1 MSAFDEDIAADFILE
16 AQEILDRLGEQL
28 VALEQSPQDNEQLN
42 AVFRGFHTLKG
53 GAGFLGVHA
62 MVELCHAAE
71 ETLGM
76 ARSGKAVLQAN
87 HFDAAQQSLDWLQAM
102 LDAVS
107 GGTEPQH
114 APPELIAMFDVD
126 AAPAPAAVA
135 AAPVDAAAAIAAA
148 KSGSDMIDEDEF
160 EALLDQLHGGAAPGS
175 KPVGAAAAIAA
186 AKSGSDMIDED
197 EFEAL
202 LDQLHGSAA
211 PGAKPVGAAAA
222 IAAAKSGSDMIDE
235 DEFEALLDQLHGG
248 AAPGAKPVGA
258 AVAAAPK
265 PAIPKPAPVVPPRP
279 ASPPR
284 PAAAPA
290 AAAKPAAAEAEQT
303 VRVDTKRLDAIVNL
317 IGELVLSR
325 NRLKTLRTRLK
336 DEELDRAVSTLDI
349 ATARLQSAVM
359 RTRMQPVGKV
369 FSRFPKVARDVAR
382 NLKKEVELELV
393 GAETELDRNLV
404 EALADPLVHLVRN
417 AIDHGIEMP
426 DLREAQGK
434 QRSGHVRLS
443 AQQEGDYVSIEIQD
457 DGAGIDPEKL
467 RAKAREKGLIDP
479 EAAARLSSE
488 ECLHLVFLPG
498 FSTKQEVTD
507 ISGRGVGMDVVQS
520 RIRELSGQIQIQSE
534 LGRGSRFLIRVPLT
548 LAILPTLL
556 VQAGQDIY
564 ALPLARVMEV
574 LHAPRTS
581 LGWFD
586 GRAVLDRRSHTLPLL
601 DLRQWLDVEPAPS
614 TLMTI
619 VVLQVGEARFGLVV
633 DQVRGR
639 EEVVIKPLPKA
650 LRGLKGYAGATLI
663 GDGRMALIL
672 DVDGLRNSQG

>member
-1 MSAFDEDIAADFILE
+1 MIADDIAADFIIE

-28 VALEQSPQDNEQLN
+28 VTLEQAPEDSEQLN
-42 AVFRGFHTLKG
+42 AVFRGYHTLKG
-53 GAGFLGVHA
+53 GAGFLGITA

-71 ETLGM
+71 EALGL
-76 ARSGKAVLQAN
+76 ARSEQATLLSC
-87 HFDAAQQSLDWLQAM
+87 HFDAAQQSLDYLQAM

-107 GGTEPQH
+107 AGEEPLH
-114 APPELIAMFDVD
+114 APASLIARFDVGS
-126 AAPAPAAVA
+126 APAA
-135 AAPVDAAAAIAAA
+135 PVSTTAGDPDLI
-148 KSGSDMIDEDEF
+148 SDDEF
-160 EALLDQLHGGAAPGS
+160 EALLDQLHGGAAPTAVAT
-175 KPVGAAAAIAA
+175 P
-186 AKSGSDMIDED
+186 AKADDGLISD
-197 EFEAL
+197 
-202 LDQLHGSAA
+202 
-211 PGAKPVGAAAA
+211 
-222 IAAAKSGSDMIDE
+222 

-248 AAPGAKPVGA
+248 AVPGSQAATP
-258 AVAAAPK
+258 AVAL
-265 PAIPKPAPVVPPRP
+265 PP
-279 ASPPR
+279 PP

-290 AAAKPAAAEAEQT
+290 GAVPAAPPPRTAAPAAAKAPARASGEAEHT

-325 NRLKTLRTRLK
+325 NRLKTLRVRLR

-382 NLKKEVELELV
+382 SLNKEVDLELV

-417 AIDHGIEMP
+417 AIDHGIETP
-426 DLREAQGK
+426 ELREAQGK
-434 QRSGHVRLS
+434 ARSGHVRLS
-443 AQQEGDYVSIEIQD
+443 AQQEGDYVSIEVQD

-534 LGRGSRFLIRVPLT
+534 LGRGSRFMIRVPLT

-556 VQAGQDIY
+556 VQAGEDVY
-564 ALPLARVMEV
+564 ALPLARVLEV
-574 LHAPRTS
+574 LHAPATS

-586 GRAVLDRRSHTLPLL
+586 GRAVLDRRSHTLALV
-601 DLRQWLDVEPAPS
+601 DLRQWLDVEPMQS
-614 TLMTI
+614 SLLTI
-619 VVLQVGEARFGLVV
+619 VVLQAGETRFGLVV

-650 LRGLKGYAGATLI
+650 LRGLRGYAGATLI

-672 DVDGLRNSQG
+672 DVDGLRSPQD

>member
-1 MSAFDEDIAADFILE
+1 MLTTCFRIWGCNTMSAVPDDIAADFILE

-28 VALEQSPQDNEQLN
+28 VSLEQSPQDSDQLN

-53 GAGFLGVHA
+53 GAGFLGIQA

-76 ARSGKAVLQAN
+76 ARSGKATLQAH
-87 HFDAAQQSLDWLQAM
+87 HFDAAQQSLDYLQSM
-102 LDAVS
+102 LDSVS
-107 GGTEPQH
+107 AGTEPGY
-114 APPELIAMFDVD
+114 APPELIAQFDVNGPATPAAA
-126 AAPAPAAVA
+126 AAPTTGELISEDEFEALLDTLHGGAAPAAVA
-135 AAPVDAAAAIAAA
+135 RKADDGLI
-148 KSGSDMIDEDEF
+148 GEDEF
-160 EALLDQLHGGAAPGS
+160 EALLDQLHGGA
-175 KPVGAAAAIAA
+175 V
-186 AKSGSDMIDED
+186 
-197 EFEAL
+197 
-202 LDQLHGSAA
+202 
-211 PGAKPVGAAAA
+211 PGAKP
-222 IAAAKSGSDMIDE
+222 
-235 DEFEALLDQLHGG
+235 
-248 AAPGAKPVGA
+248 
-258 AVAAAPK
+258 AVAAAP
-265 PAIPKPAPVVPPRP
+265 PPR
-279 ASPPR
+279 
-284 PAAAPA
+284 APA
-290 AAAKPAAAEAEQT
+290 APPAKPAANKPVAEAEHT

-325 NRLKTLRTRLK
+325 NRLKTLRARLH

-417 AIDHGIEMP
+417 AIDHGVETP

-434 QRSGHVRLS
+434 PRSGHVRLS
-443 AQQEGDYVSIEIQD
+443 AQQEGDYVSIEVQD
-457 DGAGIDPEKL
+457 DGAGIDPERL
-467 RAKAREKGLIDP
+467 RQKAREKGLIDP
-479 EAAARLSSE
+479 EAAARLTSE

-534 LGRGSRFLIRVPLT
+534 LGRGSRFMIRVPLT

-556 VQAGQDIY
+556 VQAGEDIY

-574 LHAPRTS
+574 LHAPNTS

-586 GRAVLDRRSHTLPLL
+586 GRAVLDRKSHTLPLV
-601 DLRQWLDVEPAPS
+601 DLRHWLAVAPAAS
-614 TLMTI
+614 SLLTI
-619 VVLQVGEARFGLVV
+619 VVLQAGEARFGLVV

-650 LRGLKGYAGATLI
+650 LRGLRGYAGATLI
-663 GDGRMALIL
+663 GDGRMSLIL
-672 DVDGLRNSQG
+672 DVDGLR

>member
-1 MSAFDEDIAADFILE
+1 MSAVADDITADFIIE

-28 VALEQSPQDNEQLN
+28 VSLEQAPQDNDQLN
-42 AVFRGFHTLKG
+42 AVFRGYHTLKG
-53 GAGFLGVHA
+53 GAGFLGITA

-71 ETLGM
+71 EALGA
-76 ARSGKAVLQAN
+76 ARAGQAVLQAH
-87 HFDAAQQSLDWLQAM
+87 HFDAAQQSLDYLQSM

-107 GGTEPQH
+107 AGSEPGY
-114 APPELIAMFDVD
+114 APPELIAQFDVHGS
-126 AAPAPAAVA
+126 AAPAAGT
-135 AAPVDAAAAIAAA
+135 AAAAHPAAA
-148 KSGSDMIDEDEF
+148 GSDLITDDEFEALLDQLHGGNAPTAVAPVKKADDGLISEDEF
-160 EALLDQLHGGAAPGS
+160 EALLDQLHGGA
-175 KPVGAAAAIAA
+175 V
-186 AKSGSDMIDED
+186 
-197 EFEAL
+197 
-202 LDQLHGSAA
+202 
-211 PGAKPVGAAAA
+211 PGAKPV
-222 IAAAKSGSDMIDE
+222 
-235 DEFEALLDQLHGG
+235 
-248 AAPGAKPVGA
+248 A
-258 AVAAAPK
+258 AV
-265 PAIPKPAPVVPPRP
+265 PVVAP
-279 ASPPR
+279 

-290 AAAKPAAAEAEQT
+290 PRAAAKPAANKPVAEAEHT

-325 NRLKTLRTRLK
+325 NRLKTLRTRLR

-382 NLKKEVELELV
+382 SLQKEVDLELI

-417 AIDHGIEMP
+417 AIDHGVEMP

-434 QRSGHVRLS
+434 PRMGHVRLS
-443 AQQEGDYVSIEIQD
+443 AQQEGDYVSIEVQD

-498 FSTKQEVTD
+498 FSTKQQVTD
-507 ISGRGVGMDVVQS
+507 ISGRGVGLDVVQS

-556 VQAGQDIY
+556 VQAGEDVY

-586 GRAVLDRRSHTLPLL
+586 GRAVLDRRSHTLPLV
-601 DLRQWLDVEPAPS
+601 DLRQWLDVTPAAS
-614 TLMTI
+614 TLLTI
-619 VVLQVGEARFGLVV
+619 VVLQAGEARFGLVV

-650 LRGLKGYAGATLI
+650 LRGLRGYAGATLI

-672 DVDGLRNSQG
+672 DVDGLR

>member
-1 MSAFDEDIAADFILE
+1 MSAVSDDITADFIIE

-28 VALEQSPQDNEQLN
+28 VSLEQAPQDGEQLN
-42 AVFRGFHTLKG
+42 AVFRGYHTLKG
-53 GAGFLGVHA
+53 GAGFLGVTA

-71 ETLGM
+71 EALGA
-76 ARSGKAVLQAN
+76 ARAGQAVLQAH
-87 HFDAAQQSLDWLQAM
+87 HFDAAQQSLDYLQSM

-107 GGTEPQH
+107 SGTEPGY
-114 APPELIAMFDVD
+114 APPELIAQFDVHGGATATPAAA
-126 AAPAPAAVA
+126 AAPTTGGSDLITDDEFEALLDQLHGGNAPTAVA
-135 AAPVDAAAAIAAA
+135 AAKKADDGLI
-148 KSGSDMIDEDEF
+148 SEDEF
-160 EALLDQLHGGAAPGS
+160 EALLDQLHGGAAPGT
-175 KPVGAAAAIAA
+175 KPVAAVPAAAAT
-186 AKSGSDMIDED
+186 
-197 EFEAL
+197 
-202 LDQLHGSAA
+202 
-211 PGAKPVGAAAA
+211 
-222 IAAAKSGSDMIDE
+222 
-235 DEFEALLDQLHGG
+235 
-248 AAPGAKPVGA
+248 
-258 AVAAAPK
+258 
-265 PAIPKPAPVVPPRP
+265 PA
-279 ASPPR
+279 PR
-284 PAAAPA
+284 PAAPAPA
-290 AAAKPAAAEAEQT
+290 AKPPAKPLAEAEHT

-325 NRLKTLRTRLK
+325 NRLKTLRARLR

-382 NLKKEVELELV
+382 SLKKEVDLELI

-417 AIDHGIEMP
+417 AIDHGVETP
-426 DLREAQGK
+426 ELREAQGK
-434 QRSGHVRLS
+434 PRMGHVRLS
-443 AQQEGDYVSIEIQD
+443 AQQEGDYVSIEVQD

-498 FSTKQEVTD
+498 FSTKQQVTD

-556 VQAGQDIY
+556 VQAGEDVY

-586 GRAVLDRRSHTLPLL
+586 GRAVLDRRSHTLALV
-601 DLRQWLDVEPAPS
+601 DLRQWLDVTPAASP
-614 TLMTI
+614 LLTI
-619 VVLQVGEARFGLVV
+619 VVLQAGEARFGLVV

-650 LRGLKGYAGATLI
+650 LRGLAGYAGATLI

-672 DVDGLRNSQG
+672 DVDGLR

>member
-1 MSAFDEDIAADFILE
+1 MSAVSDDITADFIIE

-28 VALEQSPQDNEQLN
+28 VSLEQTPQDTEQLN
-42 AVFRGFHTLKG
+42 AVFRGYHTLKG
-53 GAGFLGVHA
+53 GAGFLGVTA

-71 ETLGM
+71 EALGI
-76 ARSGKAVLQAN
+76 ARAGQAVLQAH
-87 HFDAAQQSLDWLQAM
+87 HFDAAQQSLDYLQAM

-107 GGTEPQH
+107 SGTEPGY
-114 APPELIAMFDVD
+114 APPELIAQFDMHGGAV
-126 AAPAPAAVA
+126 AAPAAA
-135 AAPVDAAAAIAAA
+135 AAPAAG
-148 KSGSDMIDEDEF
+148 GSDLITDDEF
-160 EALLDQLHGGAAPGS
+160 EALLDQLHGGNAPTA
-175 KPVGAAAAIAA
+175 V
-186 AKSGSDMIDED
+186 
-197 EFEAL
+197 
-202 LDQLHGSAA
+202 A
-211 PGAKPVGAAAA
+211 PARKADDGL
-222 IAAAKSGSDMIDE
+222 ISE

-248 AAPGAKPVGA
+248 AAPGAKPIA
-258 AVAAAPK
+258 
-265 PAIPKPAPVVPPRP
+265 
-279 ASPPR
+279 
-284 PAAAPA
+284 AAAPA
-290 AAAKPAAAEAEQT
+290 PIAAPRPLAAPAAPAPAAATKPAAKPLAEAEHT

-325 NRLKTLRTRLK
+325 NRLKTLRARLR

-382 NLKKEVELELV
+382 SLKKEVDLELI

-417 AIDHGIEMP
+417 AIDHGVEMP

-434 QRSGHVRLS
+434 PRMGHVRLS
-443 AQQEGDYVSIEIQD
+443 AQQEGDYVSIEVQD

-498 FSTKQEVTD
+498 FSTKQQVTD

-556 VQAGQDIY
+556 VQAGEDVY

-586 GRAVLDRRSHTLPLL
+586 GRAVLDRRSHTLPLV
-601 DLRQWLDVEPAPS
+601 DLRQWLDVTPAAS
-614 TLMTI
+614 TLLTI
-619 VVLQVGEARFGLVV
+619 VVLQAGEARFGLVV

-650 LRGLKGYAGATLI
+650 LRGLRGYAGATLI

-672 DVDGLRNSQG
+672 DVDGLRSPHD

>member
-1 MSAFDEDIAADFILE
+1 MTGLADDIAADFILE

-28 VALEQSPQDNEQLN
+28 VTLEQDPADSAQLN
-42 AVFRGFHTLKG
+42 AVFRGYHTLKG
-53 GAGFLGVHA
+53 GAGFLGITA

-71 ETLGM
+71 ETLGLVR
-76 ARSGKAVLQAN
+76 AGQATLQPH
-87 HFDAAQQSLDWLQAM
+87 HFDAGQQSLDYLQAM
-102 LDAVS
+102 LDSVS
-107 GGTEPQH
+107 AGEEPGH
-114 APPELIAMFDVD
+114 APPALIAQFDVGGG
-126 AAPAPAAVA
+126 AAPAAAAAATGGDPSLISDDEFEALLDQLHGGGAPAAVA
-135 AAPVDAAAAIAAA
+135 PKGADA
-148 KSGSDMIDEDEF
+148 MISEDEF
-160 EALLDQLHGGAAPGS
+160 EALLDQLHGGA
-175 KPVGAAAAIAA
+175 V
-186 AKSGSDMIDED
+186 
-197 EFEAL
+197 
-202 LDQLHGSAA
+202 
-211 PGAKPVGAAAA
+211 PGAV
-222 IAAAKSGSDMIDE
+222 
-235 DEFEALLDQLHGG
+235 
-248 AAPGAKPVGA
+248 
-258 AVAAAPK
+258 AVAAAPVA
-265 PAIPKPAPVVPPRP
+265 PSIAPPKRRAPV
-279 ASPPR
+279 ASAPS
-284 PAAAPA
+284 AAPA
-290 AAAKPAAAEAEQT
+290 KPARPMAEAETT

-325 NRLKTLRTRLK
+325 NRLKTLRTRLR

-382 NLKKEVELELV
+382 SLNKEVELELV
-393 GAETELDRNLV
+393 GADTELDRNLV

-417 AIDHGIEMP
+417 AIDHGVEMP

-434 QRSGHVRLS
+434 PRSGHVRLS
-443 AQQEGDYVSIEIQD
+443 AQQEGDYVSIEVQD

-498 FSTKQEVTD
+498 FSTKAQVTD

-534 LGRGSRFLIRVPLT
+534 LGRGSRFMIRVPLT

-556 VQAGQDIY
+556 VQAGEDVY

-574 LHAPRTS
+574 LHAPATS

-586 GRAVLDRRSHTLPLL
+586 GRAVLDRRSHTLALV
-601 DLRQWLDVEPAPS
+601 DLRQWLDVEPMQS
-614 TLMTI
+614 SLLTI
-619 VVLQVGEARFGLVV
+619 VVLQAGEARFGLVV

-650 LRGLKGYAGATLI
+650 LRGLRGYAGATLI

-672 DVDGLRNSQG
+672 DVDGLRSPHD

>member
-1 MSAFDEDIAADFILE
+1 MSAVADDITADFIIE

-28 VALEQSPQDNEQLN
+28 VSLEQAPQDNDQLN
-42 AVFRGFHTLKG
+42 AVFRGYHTLKG
-53 GAGFLGVHA
+53 GAGFLGITA

-71 ETLGM
+71 EALGA
-76 ARSGKAVLQAN
+76 ARAGQAVLQAH
-87 HFDAAQQSLDWLQAM
+87 HFDAAQQSLDYLQSM

-107 GGTEPQH
+107 SGTEPGY
-114 APPELIAMFDVD
+114 APPELIAQFDVHGGGT
-126 AAPAPAAVA
+126 AAPS
-135 AAPVDAAAAIAAA
+135 AAAATPAAA
-148 KSGSDMIDEDEF
+148 GSDLITDDEFEALLDQLHGGSAPTAVAPPKKADDGLISEDEF
-160 EALLDQLHGGAAPGS
+160 EALLDQLHGGA
-175 KPVGAAAAIAA
+175 V
-186 AKSGSDMIDED
+186 
-197 EFEAL
+197 
-202 LDQLHGSAA
+202 
-211 PGAKPVGAAAA
+211 PGAKPV
-222 IAAAKSGSDMIDE
+222 
-235 DEFEALLDQLHGG
+235 
-248 AAPGAKPVGA
+248 
-258 AVAAAPK
+258 AAAPVAA
-265 PAIPKPAPVVPPRP
+265 PPAPALAPR
-279 ASPPR
+279 
-284 PAAAPA
+284 
-290 AAAKPAAAEAEQT
+290 AAAKPAANKPVAEAEHT

-325 NRLKTLRTRLK
+325 NRLKTLRTRLR

-382 NLKKEVELELV
+382 SLQKEVDLELI

-417 AIDHGIEMP
+417 AIDHGVEMP

-434 QRSGHVRLS
+434 PRMGHVRLS
-443 AQQEGDYVSIEIQD
+443 AQQEGDYVSIEVQD

-498 FSTKQEVTD
+498 FSTKQQVTD

-556 VQAGQDIY
+556 VQAGEDVY

-586 GRAVLDRRSHTLPLL
+586 GRAVLDRRSHTLPLV
-601 DLRQWLDVEPAPS
+601 DLRQWLDVTPAASP
-614 TLMTI
+614 LLTI
-619 VVLQVGEARFGLVV
+619 VVLQAGEARFGLVV

-650 LRGLKGYAGATLI
+650 LRGLRGYAGATLI

-672 DVDGLRNSQG
+672 DVDGLR

>member
-1 MSAFDEDIAADFILE
+1 MSAVSDDITADFIIE

-28 VALEQSPQDNEQLN
+28 VSLEQAPQDSDQLN
-42 AVFRGFHTLKG
+42 AVFRGYHTLKG
-53 GAGFLGVHA
+53 GAGFLGVTA

-71 ETLGM
+71 EALGA
-76 ARSGKAVLQAN
+76 ARAGQAVLQAH
-87 HFDAAQQSLDWLQAM
+87 HFDAAQQSLDYLQSM

-107 GGTEPQH
+107 SGTEPGY
-114 APPELIAMFDVD
+114 APPDLIAQFDVHGGAV
-126 AAPAPAAVA
+126 AAPAAA
-135 AAPVDAAAAIAAA
+135 AAPAAG
-148 KSGSDMIDEDEF
+148 GSDLISDDEF
-160 EALLDQLHGGAAPGS
+160 EALLDQLHGGAAPTAVAP
-175 KPVGAAAAIAA
+175 PVKADDGLI
-186 AKSGSDMIDED
+186 SD
-197 EFEAL
+197 
-202 LDQLHGSAA
+202 
-211 PGAKPVGAAAA
+211 
-222 IAAAKSGSDMIDE
+222 

-248 AAPGAKPVGA
+248 AAPGAKPA
-258 AVAAAPK
+258 AVLAP
-265 PAIPKPAPVVPPRP
+265 APAPVPRP
-279 ASPPR
+279 V
-284 PAAAPA
+284 AAPA
-290 AAAKPAAAEAEQT
+290 PVAKPAAKPLAEAEHT

-325 NRLKTLRTRLK
+325 NRLKTLRARLR

-382 NLKKEVELELV
+382 SLKKEVDLELI

-417 AIDHGIEMP
+417 AIDHGVEMP

-434 QRSGHVRLS
+434 PRMGHVRLS
-443 AQQEGDYVSIEIQD
+443 AQQEGDYVSIEVQD

-498 FSTKQEVTD
+498 FSTKQQVTD

-556 VQAGQDIY
+556 VQAGEDVY

-586 GRAVLDRRSHTLPLL
+586 GRAVLDRRSHTLPLV
-601 DLRQWLDVEPAPS
+601 DLRQWLDVTPAAS
-614 TLMTI
+614 TLLTI
-619 VVLQVGEARFGLVV
+619 VVLQAGEARFGLVV

-650 LRGLKGYAGATLI
+650 LRGLRGYAGATLI

-672 DVDGLRNSQG
+672 DVDGLR

>member
-1 MSAFDEDIAADFILE
+1 MSAVPDDIAADFIVE

-28 VALEQSPQDNEQLN
+28 VSLEQAPQDSDQLN

-53 GAGFLGVHA
+53 GAGFLAIHA
-62 MVELCHAAE
+62 MVGLCHAAE

-76 ARSGKAVLQAN
+76 ARSGKAVLQPH

-107 GGTEPQH
+107 AGTEPEH
-114 APPELIAMFDVD
+114 APPQLIAQFDVNAAPATAAPVA
-126 AAPAPAAVA
+126 AAPAPAAGDSDLISDDEFEALLDQLHGSAAPSAKPAPTPTPA
-135 AAPVDAAAAIAAA
+135 AAGDDLI
-148 KSGSDMIDEDEF
+148 SDDEF

-175 KPVGAAAAIAA
+175 QP
-186 AKSGSDMIDED
+186 
-197 EFEAL
+197 L
-202 LDQLHGSAA
+202 
-211 PGAKPVGAAAA
+211 
-222 IAAAKSGSDMIDE
+222 
-235 DEFEALLDQLHGG
+235 
-248 AAPGAKPVGA
+248 
-258 AVAAAPK
+258 
-265 PAIPKPAPVVPPRP
+265 
-279 ASPPR
+279 
-284 PAAAPA
+284 AAAPA
-290 AAAKPAAAEAEQT
+290 APAAAPPAPAPAPRPAPTAVPRPVAKPAAEAEHT

-325 NRLKTLRTRLK
+325 NRLKTLRARLK

-382 NLKKEVELELV
+382 NLKKEVELELI
-393 GAETELDRNLV
+393 GADTELDRNLV

-434 QRSGHVRLS
+434 SRNGHVRLS
-443 AQQEGDYVSIEIQD
+443 AQQEGDYVSIEVQD
-457 DGAGIDPEKL
+457 DGAGIDPERL

-556 VQAGQDIY
+556 VQAGEDVY

-574 LHAPRTS
+574 LHAPHTS

-586 GRAVLDRRSHTLPLL
+586 GRAVLDRKSHTLPLV
-601 DLRQWLDVEPAPS
+601 DLRRWLDVEPAAS
-614 TLMTI
+614 SLLTI
-619 VVLQVGEARFGLVV
+619 VVLQAGEARFGLVV

-650 LRGLKGYAGATLI
+650 LRGLRGYAGATLI

-672 DVDGLRNSQG
+672 DVDGLRAGHD

>member
-1 MSAFDEDIAADFILE
+1 MSAVSDDITADFIIE

-28 VALEQSPQDNEQLN
+28 VSLEQAPQDSDQLN
-42 AVFRGFHTLKG
+42 AVFRGYHTLKG
-53 GAGFLGVHA
+53 GAGFLGVTA

-71 ETLGM
+71 EALGA
-76 ARSGKAVLQAN
+76 ARAGQAVLQAH
-87 HFDAAQQSLDWLQAM
+87 HFDAAQQSLDYLQSM

-107 GGTEPQH
+107 SGTEPGY
-114 APPELIAMFDVD
+114 APPDLIAQFDVHSGAV
-126 AAPAPAAVA
+126 AAPAAA
-135 AAPVDAAAAIAAA
+135 AAPTAG
-148 KSGSDMIDEDEF
+148 GSDLITDDEFEALLDQLHGGNAPTAVAPAKKADDGLISEDEF
-160 EALLDQLHGGAAPGS
+160 EALLDQLHGGAAPGT
-175 KPVGAAAAIAA
+175 KPAAVVAPAPIAA
-186 AKSGSDMIDED
+186 
-197 EFEAL
+197 
-202 LDQLHGSAA
+202 
-211 PGAKPVGAAAA
+211 
-222 IAAAKSGSDMIDE
+222 
-235 DEFEALLDQLHGG
+235 
-248 AAPGAKPVGA
+248 
-258 AVAAAPK
+258 
-265 PAIPKPAPVVPPRP
+265 PRP
-279 ASPPR
+279 V
-284 PAAAPA
+284 AAPA
-290 AAAKPAAAEAEQT
+290 PAAKPAAKPLAEAEHT

-325 NRLKTLRTRLK
+325 NRLKTLRARLR

-382 NLKKEVELELV
+382 SLKKEVDLELI

-417 AIDHGIEMP
+417 AIDHGVEMP

-434 QRSGHVRLS
+434 PRMGHVRLS
-443 AQQEGDYVSIEIQD
+443 AQQEGDYVSIEVQD

-498 FSTKQEVTD
+498 FSTKQQVTD

-556 VQAGQDIY
+556 VQAGEDVY

-586 GRAVLDRRSHTLPLL
+586 GRAVLDRRSHTLPLV
-601 DLRQWLDVEPAPS
+601 DLRQWLDVTPAASP
-614 TLMTI
+614 LLTI
-619 VVLQVGEARFGLVV
+619 VVLQAGEARFGLVV

-650 LRGLKGYAGATLI
+650 LRGLRGYAGATLI

-672 DVDGLRNSQG
+672 DVDGLR

>member
-1 MSAFDEDIAADFILE
+1 MSAFADDIAADFILE

-28 VALEQSPQDNEQLN
+28 VTLEQSPQDNDQLN

-53 GAGFLGVHA
+53 GAGFLGINA

-76 ARSGKAVLQAN
+76 ARSGKAVLQAH

-107 GGTEPQH
+107 AGTDPEH
-114 APPELIAMFDVD
+114 APPALIALFDVD
-126 AAPAPAAVA
+126 AAPAAPVA
-135 AAPVDAAAAIAAA
+135 AAVPAAASGDDLISEDEFEDLLDQLHGGSAPGAKPVATAAA
-148 KSGSDMIDEDEF
+148 KGGDDLISEDEF
-160 EALLDQLHGGAAPGS
+160 EALLDQLHGGSAPGA
-175 KPVGAAAAIAA
+175 KPAAAVPAPAA
-186 AKSGSDMIDED
+186 AKGGDDLISED

-202 LDQLHGSAA
+202 LDT
-211 PGAKPVGAAAA
+211 
-222 IAAAKSGSDMIDE
+222 
-235 DEFEALLDQLHGG
+235 LHGG
-248 AAPGAKPVGA
+248 AAPGARA
-258 AVAAAPK
+258 L
-265 PAIPKPAPVVPPRP
+265 
-279 ASPPR
+279 

-290 AAAKPAAAEAEQT
+290 AAPRPAPAPRAATPAPAAAAPKAAEPEHT

-382 NLKKEVELELV
+382 NLKKEVELELI
-393 GAETELDRNLV
+393 GADTELDRNLV

-434 QRSGHVRLS
+434 PRIGRVRLS
-443 AQQEGDYVSIEIQD
+443 AQQEGDYVSIEVQD
-457 DGAGIDPEKL
+457 DGAGIDPERL
-467 RAKAREKGLIDP
+467 RAKAREKGLLDP

-556 VQAGQDIY
+556 VQAGEDIY

-586 GRAVLDRRSHTLPLL
+586 GRAVLDRKSHTLALL
-601 DLRQWLDVEPAPS
+601 DLRQWLDVEPAHS
-614 TLMTI
+614 TLLTI

-672 DVDGLRNSQG
+672 DVDGLRGQE

>member
-1 MSAFDEDIAADFILE
+1 MSAVPDDIAADFILE

-28 VALEQSPQDNEQLN
+28 VTLEQAPQDADQLN

-53 GAGFLGVHA
+53 GAGFLGIQA

-76 ARSGKAVLQAN
+76 ARSGKATLQAH
-87 HFDAAQQSLDWLQAM
+87 HFDAAQQSLDYLQSM
-102 LDAVS
+102 LDSVS
-107 GGTEPQH
+107 AGEEPGY
-114 APPELIAMFDVD
+114 APPALIAQFDVNGS
-126 AAPAPAAVA
+126 APAPLAPTPSAPAPAG
-135 AAPVDAAAAIAAA
+135 DLIT
-148 KSGSDMIDEDEF
+148 DDEF
-160 EALLDQLHGGAAPGS
+160 EALLDELHGGAAPTAVAV
-175 KPVGAAAAIAA
+175 PV
-186 AKSGSDMIDED
+186 
-197 EFEAL
+197 
-202 LDQLHGSAA
+202 
-211 PGAKPVGAAAA
+211 
-222 IAAAKSGSDMIDE
+222 
-235 DEFEALLDQLHGG
+235 
-248 AAPGAKPVGA
+248 A
-258 AVAAAPK
+258 AVP
-265 PAIPKPAPVVPPRP
+265 
-279 ASPPR
+279 
-284 PAAAPA
+284 AAPA
-290 AAAKPAAAEAEQT
+290 APKAPAQKPVAEAEHT

-325 NRLKTLRTRLK
+325 NRLKTLRARLH

-382 NLKKEVELELV
+382 NLKKEVELELI

-417 AIDHGIEMP
+417 AIDHGVEMP

-434 QRSGHVRLS
+434 PRSGHVRLS
-443 AQQEGDYVSIEIQD
+443 AQQEGDYVSIEVQD
-457 DGAGIDPEKL
+457 DGAGIDPERL

-534 LGRGSRFLIRVPLT
+534 LGRGSRFMIRVPLT

-556 VQAGQDIY
+556 VQAGEDVY

-574 LHAPRTS
+574 LHAPNS
-581 LGWFD
+581 QLGWFD
-586 GRAVLDRRSHTLPLL
+586 GRAVLDRRSHTLPLV
-601 DLRQWLDVEPAPS
+601 DLRHWLAVEPVASP
-614 TLMTI
+614 LLTI
-619 VVLQVGEARFGLVV
+619 VVLQAGEARFGLVV

-639 EEVVIKPLPKA
+639 EEVVIKPLPKT
-650 LRGLKGYAGATLI
+650 LRGLRGYAGATLI

-672 DVDGLRNSQG
+672 DGDGLRSSD

>member
-1 MSAFDEDIAADFILE
+1 MSAVSDDITADFIIE

-28 VALEQSPQDNEQLN
+28 VSLEQAPQDSDQLN
-42 AVFRGFHTLKG
+42 AVFRGYHTLKG
-53 GAGFLGVHA
+53 GAGFLGVTA

-71 ETLGM
+71 EALGA
-76 ARSGKAVLQAN
+76 ARAGQAVLQAH
-87 HFDAAQQSLDWLQAM
+87 HFDAAQQSLDYLQSM

-107 GGTEPQH
+107 SGTEPGY
-114 APPELIAMFDVD
+114 APPDLIAQFDVHGGAV
-126 AAPAPAAVA
+126 AAPAAA
-135 AAPVDAAAAIAAA
+135 AAPAAG
-148 KSGSDMIDEDEF
+148 GSDLITDDEFEALLDQLHGGNAPTAVAPAKKADDGLISEDEF
-160 EALLDQLHGGAAPGS
+160 EALLDQLHGGAAPGT
-175 KPVGAAAAIAA
+175 KPA
-186 AKSGSDMIDED
+186 
-197 EFEAL
+197 
-202 LDQLHGSAA
+202 
-211 PGAKPVGAAAA
+211 
-222 IAAAKSGSDMIDE
+222 
-235 DEFEALLDQLHGG
+235 
-248 AAPGAKPVGA
+248 A
-258 AVAAAPK
+258 AVA
-265 PAIPKPAPVVPPRP
+265 PAPVAAPRP
-279 ASPPR
+279 V
-284 PAAAPA
+284 AAPA
-290 AAAKPAAAEAEQT
+290 PVAKPAAKPLAEAEHT

-325 NRLKTLRTRLK
+325 NRLKTLRARLR

-382 NLKKEVELELV
+382 SLKKEVDLELI

-417 AIDHGIEMP
+417 AIDHGVEMP

-434 QRSGHVRLS
+434 PRMGHVRLS
-443 AQQEGDYVSIEIQD
+443 AQQEGDYVSIEVQD

-498 FSTKQEVTD
+498 FSTKQQVTD

-556 VQAGQDIY
+556 VQAGEDVY

-586 GRAVLDRRSHTLPLL
+586 GRAVLDRRSHTLPLV
-601 DLRQWLDVEPAPS
+601 DLRQWLDVTPAASP
-614 TLMTI
+614 LLTI
-619 VVLQVGEARFGLVV
+619 VVLQAGEARFGLVV

-650 LRGLKGYAGATLI
+650 LRGLRGYAGATLI

-672 DVDGLRNSQG
+672 DVDGLR

>member
-1 MSAFDEDIAADFILE
+1 MSAVPDDIAADFILE

-28 VALEQSPQDNEQLN
+28 VSLEQSPQDTDQLN

-53 GAGFLGVHA
+53 GAGFLGIQA

-76 ARSGKAVLQAN
+76 ARSGQATLQAH
-87 HFDAAQQSLDWLQAM
+87 HFDAGQQSLDYLQSM
-102 LDAVS
+102 LDSVS
-107 GGTEPQH
+107 AGTEPGY
-114 APPELIAMFDVD
+114 APPELIAQFDVNGPATPAPV
-126 AAPAPAAVA
+126 AAPAANGEL
-135 AAPVDAAAAIAAA
+135 IT
-148 KSGSDMIDEDEF
+148 EDEF
-160 EALLDQLHGGAAPGS
+160 EALLDQLHGGAAPTAVA
-175 KPVGAAAAIAA
+175 KAADGLI
-186 AKSGSDMIDED
+186 G
-197 EFEAL
+197 
-202 LDQLHGSAA
+202 
-211 PGAKPVGAAAA
+211 
-222 IAAAKSGSDMIDE
+222 E

-248 AAPGAKPVGA
+248 AAPGAQPVA
-258 AVAAAPK
+258 AVAA
-265 PAIPKPAPVVPPRP
+265 PAPRAP
-279 ASPPR
+279 
-284 PAAAPA
+284 AAPA
-290 AAAKPAAAEAEQT
+290 PAAAKPAANKPVAEAEHT

-325 NRLKTLRTRLK
+325 NRLKTLRARLH

-382 NLKKEVELELV
+382 SLKKEVDLELI

-417 AIDHGIEMP
+417 AIDHGVEMP

-434 QRSGHVRLS
+434 PRGGHVRLS
-443 AQQEGDYVSIEIQD
+443 AQQEGDYVSIEVQD
-457 DGAGIDPEKL
+457 DGAGIDPERL

-479 EAAARLSSE
+479 EAAARLTSE

-498 FSTKQEVTD
+498 FSTKQQVTD

-534 LGRGSRFLIRVPLT
+534 LGRGSRFMIRVPLT

-556 VQAGQDIY
+556 VQAGEDVY

-574 LHAPRTS
+574 LHAPNTS

-586 GRAVLDRRSHTLPLL
+586 GRAVLDRKSHTLPLV
-601 DLRQWLDVEPAPS
+601 DLRHWLEVDPVPS
-614 TLMTI
+614 PLLTI
-619 VVLQVGEARFGLVV
+619 VVLQAGEARFGLVV

-650 LRGLKGYAGATLI
+650 LRGLRGYAGATLI
-663 GDGRMALIL
+663 GDGRMSLIL
-672 DVDGLRNSQG
+672 DVDGLR

>member
-1 MSAFDEDIAADFILE
+1 MSAFADDIAADFILE

-28 VALEQSPQDNEQLN
+28 VTLEQAPQDAEQLN
-42 AVFRGFHTLKG
+42 LVFRGFHTLKG
-53 GAGFLGVHA
+53 GAGFLSITP
-62 MVELCHAAE
+62 MVELCHVAE
-71 ETLGM
+71 ETLGL
-76 ARSGKAVLQAN
+76 ARSGKAELLAH

-102 LDAVS
+102 LDAVAA
-107 GGTEPQH
+107 GTEP
-114 APPELIAMFDVD
+114 
-126 AAPAPAAVA
+126 APAPANLIAQFDIGTAPAPTPVKAVA
-135 AAPVDAAAAIAAA
+135 TVAAGND
-148 KSGSDMIDEDEF
+148 SDLISEDEF
-160 EALLDQLHGGAAPGS
+160 EALLDA
-175 KPVGAAAAIAA
+175 
-186 AKSGSDMIDED
+186 
-197 EFEAL
+197 
-202 LDQLHGSAA
+202 LHGSTA
-211 PGAKPVGAAAA
+211 PGVTP
-222 IAAAKSGSDMIDE
+222 AAKADDDLISE

-248 AAPGAKPVGA
+248 AAPGAQPLA
-258 AVAAAPK
+258 AVIA
-265 PAIPKPAPVVPPRP
+265 PAPPPRP
-279 ASPPR
+279 AP
-284 PAAAPA
+284 APA
-290 AAAKPAAAEAEQT
+290 PNPTAPPKPAAKAVEPEQT

-382 NLKKEVELELV
+382 AMDKEVDLELV
-393 GAETELDRNLV
+393 GADTELDRNLV

-417 AIDHGIEMP
+417 AIDHGVEAP

-434 QRSGHVRLS
+434 PRMGHVRLS

-457 DGAGIDPEKL
+457 DGAGIDPERL

-498 FSTKQEVTD
+498 FSTKQQVTD

-556 VQAGQDIY
+556 VQAGEDVY

-586 GRAVLDRRSHTLPLL
+586 GRAVLDRRSHTLPLV
-601 DLRQWLDVEPAPS
+601 DLRQWLDVTPAASP
-614 TLMTI
+614 LLTI
-619 VVLQVGEARFGLVV
+619 VVLQAGEARFGLVV

-650 LRGLKGYAGATLI
+650 LRGLRGYAGATLI

-672 DVDGLRNSQG
+672 DVDGLR

>member
-1 MSAFDEDIAADFILE
+1 MSAVSDDITADFIIE

-28 VALEQSPQDNEQLN
+28 VSLEQAPQDGDQLN
-42 AVFRGFHTLKG
+42 AVFRGYHTLKG
-53 GAGFLGVHA
+53 GAGFLGVTA

-71 ETLGM
+71 EALGA
-76 ARSGKAVLQAN
+76 ARAGQAVLQAH
-87 HFDAAQQSLDWLQAM
+87 HFDAAQQSLDYLQSM

-107 GGTEPQH
+107 SGTEPGY
-114 APPELIAMFDVD
+114 APPELIAQFDVHGGATAPAAA
-126 AAPAPAAVA
+126 AAPAAGGSDLITDDEFEALLDQLHGGKAPTAVA
-135 AAPVDAAAAIAAA
+135 PA
-148 KSGSDMIDEDEF
+148 KKADDGLISEDEF
-160 EALLDQLHGGAAPGS
+160 EALLDQLHGGAAPGT
-175 KPVGAAAAIAA
+175 KPVAAVP
-186 AKSGSDMIDED
+186 
-197 EFEAL
+197 
-202 LDQLHGSAA
+202 AA
-211 PGAKPVGAAAA
+211 P
-222 IAAAKSGSDMIDE
+222 
-235 DEFEALLDQLHGG
+235 
-248 AAPGAKPVGA
+248 
-258 AVAAAPK
+258 
-265 PAIPKPAPVVPPRP
+265 PA
-279 ASPPR
+279 PR
-284 PAAAPA
+284 PAAPAPA
-290 AAAKPAAAEAEQT
+290 AKPPAKPLAEAEHT

-325 NRLKTLRTRLK
+325 NRLKTLRARLR

-382 NLKKEVELELV
+382 SLKKEVDLELI

-417 AIDHGIEMP
+417 AIDHGVETP
-426 DLREAQGK
+426 ELREAQGK
-434 QRSGHVRLS
+434 PRMGHVRLS
-443 AQQEGDYVSIEIQD
+443 AQQEGDYVSIEVQD

-498 FSTKQEVTD
+498 FSTKQQVTD

-556 VQAGQDIY
+556 VQAGEDVY

-586 GRAVLDRRSHTLPLL
+586 GRAVLDRRSHTLALV
-601 DLRQWLDVEPAPS
+601 DLRQWLDVTPAASP
-614 TLMTI
+614 LLTI
-619 VVLQVGEARFGLVV
+619 VVLQAGEARFGLVV

-650 LRGLKGYAGATLI
+650 LRGLAGYAGATLI

-672 DVDGLRNSQG
+672 DVDGLR

>member
-1 MSAFDEDIAADFILE
+1 MSAVADDITADFIIE

-28 VALEQSPQDNEQLN
+28 VSLEQAPQDNDQLN
-42 AVFRGFHTLKG
+42 AVFRGYHTLKG
-53 GAGFLGVHA
+53 GAGFLGITA

-71 ETLGM
+71 EALGA
-76 ARSGKAVLQAN
+76 ARAGQAVLQAH
-87 HFDAAQQSLDWLQAM
+87 HFDAAQQSLDYLQSM

-107 GGTEPQH
+107 SGTEPGY
-114 APPELIAMFDVD
+114 APPELIAQFDVHGG
-126 AAPAPAAVA
+126 ASPASS
-135 AAPVDAAAAIAAA
+135 AAAAATPAAA
-148 KSGSDMIDEDEF
+148 GSDLITDDEFEALLDQLHGGSAPTAVAPPKKADDGLISEDEF
-160 EALLDQLHGGAAPGS
+160 EALLDQLHGGA
-175 KPVGAAAAIAA
+175 V
-186 AKSGSDMIDED
+186 
-197 EFEAL
+197 
-202 LDQLHGSAA
+202 
-211 PGAKPVGAAAA
+211 PGAKPV
-222 IAAAKSGSDMIDE
+222 
-235 DEFEALLDQLHGG
+235 
-248 AAPGAKPVGA
+248 
-258 AVAAAPK
+258 AAAPV
-265 PAIPKPAPVVPPRP
+265 AATPAP
-279 ASPPR
+279 
-284 PAAAPA
+284 APA
-290 AAAKPAAAEAEQT
+290 PRAAAKPAANKPVAEAEHT

-325 NRLKTLRTRLK
+325 NRLKTLRTRLR

-382 NLKKEVELELV
+382 SLQKEVDLELI

-417 AIDHGIEMP
+417 AIDHGVEMP

-434 QRSGHVRLS
+434 PRMGHVRLS
-443 AQQEGDYVSIEIQD
+443 AQQEGDYVSIEVQD

-498 FSTKQEVTD
+498 FSTKQQVTD

-556 VQAGQDIY
+556 VQAGEDVY

-586 GRAVLDRRSHTLPLL
+586 GRAVLDRRSHTLPLV
-601 DLRQWLDVEPAPS
+601 DLRQWLDVTPAASP
-614 TLMTI
+614 LLTI
-619 VVLQVGEARFGLVV
+619 VVLQAGEARFGLVV

-650 LRGLKGYAGATLI
+650 LRGLRGYAGATLI

-672 DVDGLRNSQG
+672 DVDGLR

>member
-1 MSAFDEDIAADFILE
+1 MSAVSDDITADFIIE

-28 VALEQSPQDNEQLN
+28 VSLEQAPQDSDQLN
-42 AVFRGFHTLKG
+42 AVFRGYHTLKG
-53 GAGFLGVHA
+53 GAGFLGVTA

-71 ETLGM
+71 EALGA
-76 ARSGKAVLQAN
+76 ARAGQAVLQAH
-87 HFDAAQQSLDWLQAM
+87 HFDAAQQSLDYLQSM

-107 GGTEPQH
+107 SGTEPGY
-114 APPELIAMFDVD
+114 APPDLIAQFDVHGGG
-126 AAPAPAAVA
+126 A
-135 AAPVDAAAAIAAA
+135 AAPVAATAPAAG
-148 KSGSDMIDEDEF
+148 GSDLITDDEF
-160 EALLDQLHGGAAPGS
+160 EALLDQLHGGNAPTAVT
-175 KPVGAAAAIAA
+175 P
-186 AKSGSDMIDED
+186 AKKADDGLIS
-197 EFEAL
+197 
-202 LDQLHGSAA
+202 
-211 PGAKPVGAAAA
+211 
-222 IAAAKSGSDMIDE
+222 E

-248 AAPGAKPVGA
+248 AAPGAKPA
-258 AVAAAPK
+258 AVVA
-265 PAIPKPAPVVPPRP
+265 PAPTAV
-279 ASPPR
+279 PR
-284 PAAAPA
+284 PAAATAP
-290 AAAKPAAAEAEQT
+290 AAKPAAKPLAEAEHT

-325 NRLKTLRTRLK
+325 NRLKTLRARLR

-382 NLKKEVELELV
+382 SLKKEVDLELI

-417 AIDHGIEMP
+417 AIDHGVEMP

-434 QRSGHVRLS
+434 PRMGHVRLS
-443 AQQEGDYVSIEIQD
+443 AQQEGDYVSIEVQD

-498 FSTKQEVTD
+498 FSTKQQVTD

-534 LGRGSRFLIRVPLT
+534 LGRGSRFMIRVPLT

-556 VQAGQDIY
+556 VQAGEDVY

-586 GRAVLDRRSHTLPLL
+586 GRAVLDRRSHTLPLV
-601 DLRQWLDVEPAPS
+601 DLRQWLDVTPAAS
-614 TLMTI
+614 TLLTI
-619 VVLQVGEARFGLVV
+619 VVLQAGEARFGLVV

-650 LRGLKGYAGATLI
+650 LRGLRGYAGATLI

-672 DVDGLRNSQG
+672 DVDGLRSPHD

>member
-1 MSAFDEDIAADFILE
+1 MSAVSDDITADFIIE

-28 VALEQSPQDNEQLN
+28 VSLEQAPQDTEQLN
-42 AVFRGFHTLKG
+42 AVFRGYHTLKG
-53 GAGFLGVHA
+53 GAGFLGVTA

-71 ETLGM
+71 EALGI
-76 ARSGKAVLQAN
+76 ARAGQAVLQAH
-87 HFDAAQQSLDWLQAM
+87 HFDAAQQSLDYLQSM

-107 GGTEPQH
+107 SGTEPGY
-114 APPELIAMFDVD
+114 APPDLIAQFDMHGGA
-126 AAPAPAAVA
+126 AAPAAPATVA
-135 AAPVDAAAAIAAA
+135 AAG
-148 KSGSDMIDEDEF
+148 SGDLITDDEF
-160 EALLDQLHGGAAPGS
+160 EALLDQLHGGNAPTAVA
-175 KPVGAAAAIAA
+175 P
-186 AKSGSDMIDED
+186 AKKADDGLIS
-197 EFEAL
+197 
-202 LDQLHGSAA
+202 
-211 PGAKPVGAAAA
+211 
-222 IAAAKSGSDMIDE
+222 E

-248 AAPGAKPVGA
+248 AAPGARPIA
-258 AVAAAPK
+258 AVAPAPITAPRLPAAPT
-265 PAIPKPAPVVPPRP
+265 APAP
-279 ASPPR
+279 
-284 PAAAPA
+284 
-290 AAAKPAAAEAEQT
+290 AAKPAAKPLAEAEHT

-325 NRLKTLRTRLK
+325 NRLKTLRARLR

-382 NLKKEVELELV
+382 SLKKEVDLELI

-417 AIDHGIEMP
+417 AIDHGVEMP

-434 QRSGHVRLS
+434 PRMGHVRLS
-443 AQQEGDYVSIEIQD
+443 AQQEGDYVSIEVQD

-498 FSTKQEVTD
+498 FSTKQQVTD

-556 VQAGQDIY
+556 VQAGEDVY

-586 GRAVLDRRSHTLPLL
+586 GRAVLDRRSHTLPLV
-601 DLRQWLDVEPAPS
+601 DLRQWLDVTPAAS
-614 TLMTI
+614 TLLTI
-619 VVLQVGEARFGLVV
+619 VVLQAGEARFGLVV

-650 LRGLKGYAGATLI
+650 LRGLRGYAGATLI

-672 DVDGLRNSQG
+672 DVDGLRSPHD

>member
-1 MSAFDEDIAADFILE
+1 MSAVPDDIAADFILE

-28 VALEQSPQDNEQLN
+28 VSLEQAPQDTDQLN

-53 GAGFLGVHA
+53 GAGFLGIQA

-76 ARSGKAVLQAN
+76 ARSGQATLQAH
-87 HFDAAQQSLDWLQAM
+87 HFDAAQQSLDYLQSM
-102 LDAVS
+102 LDSVS
-107 GGTEPQH
+107 AGTEPGY
-114 APPELIAMFDVD
+114 APPELIAQFDVNGP
-126 AAPAPAAVA
+126 ATPAPAAA
-135 AAPVDAAAAIAAA
+135 ATAN
-148 KSGSDMIDEDEF
+148 SGGEMITDDEF
-160 EALLDQLHGGAAPGS
+160 EALLDQLHGGAAPTA
-175 KPVGAAAAIAA
+175 V
-186 AKSGSDMIDED
+186 
-197 EFEAL
+197 
-202 LDQLHGSAA
+202 AA
-211 PGAKPVGAAAA
+211 PKKDDGLIG
-222 IAAAKSGSDMIDE
+222 E

-248 AAPGAKPVGA
+248 AVPGAK
-258 AVAAAPK
+258 AVAAAP
-265 PAIPKPAPVVPPRP
+265 APRAV
-279 ASPPR
+279 
-284 PAAAPA
+284 AAPA
-290 AAAKPAAAEAEQT
+290 APMAKPAPAKPVAEAEHT

-325 NRLKTLRTRLK
+325 NRLKTLRARLH

-382 NLKKEVELELV
+382 SLKKEVELELI

-417 AIDHGIEMP
+417 AIDHGVEMP

-434 QRSGHVRLS
+434 PRSGHVRLS
-443 AQQEGDYVSIEIQD
+443 AQQEGDYVSIEVQD
-457 DGAGIDPEKL
+457 DGAGIDPERL
-467 RAKAREKGLIDP
+467 RQKAREKGLIDP

-498 FSTKQEVTD
+498 FSTKQQVTD

-534 LGRGSRFLIRVPLT
+534 LGRGSRFMIRVPLT

-556 VQAGQDIY
+556 VQAGEDVY

-574 LHAPRTS
+574 LHAPNTS

-586 GRAVLDRRSHTLPLL
+586 GRAVLDRKSHTLALV
-601 DLRQWLDVEPAPS
+601 DLRHWLDVEPMPS
-614 TLMTI
+614 SLLTI
-619 VVLQVGEARFGLVV
+619 VVLQAGEARFGLVV

-650 LRGLKGYAGATLI
+650 LRGLRGYAGATLI

-672 DVDGLRNSQG
+672 DVDGLRTHHD

>member
-1 MSAFDEDIAADFILE
+1 MSAVSDDITADFIIE

-28 VALEQSPQDNEQLN
+28 VSLEQAPQDGDQLN
-42 AVFRGFHTLKG
+42 AVFRGYHTLKG
-53 GAGFLGVHA
+53 GAGFLGVTA

-71 ETLGM
+71 EALGA
-76 ARSGKAVLQAN
+76 ARAGQAVLQAH
-87 HFDAAQQSLDWLQAM
+87 HFDAAQQSLDYLQSM

-107 GGTEPQH
+107 SGTEPGY
-114 APPELIAMFDVD
+114 APPELIAQFDVHGGATAPAAA
-126 AAPAPAAVA
+126 AAPAAGGSDLITDDEFEALLDQLHGGNAPTAVA
-135 AAPVDAAAAIAAA
+135 PA
-148 KSGSDMIDEDEF
+148 KKADDGLISEDEF
-160 EALLDQLHGGAAPGS
+160 EALLDQLHGGAAPGTKS
-175 KPVGAAAAIAA
+175 VAAVP
-186 AKSGSDMIDED
+186 
-197 EFEAL
+197 
-202 LDQLHGSAA
+202 AA
-211 PGAKPVGAAAA
+211 P
-222 IAAAKSGSDMIDE
+222 
-235 DEFEALLDQLHGG
+235 
-248 AAPGAKPVGA
+248 
-258 AVAAAPK
+258 
-265 PAIPKPAPVVPPRP
+265 PA
-279 ASPPR
+279 PR
-284 PAAAPA
+284 PAAPAPAPA
-290 AAAKPAAAEAEQT
+290 AKPPAKPLAEAEHT

-325 NRLKTLRTRLK
+325 NRLKTLRARLR

-382 NLKKEVELELV
+382 SLKKEVDLELI

-417 AIDHGIEMP
+417 AIDHGVETP
-426 DLREAQGK
+426 ELREAQGK
-434 QRSGHVRLS
+434 PRMGHVRLS
-443 AQQEGDYVSIEIQD
+443 AQQEGDYVSIEVQD

-498 FSTKQEVTD
+498 FSTKQQVTD

-556 VQAGQDIY
+556 VQAGEDVY

-586 GRAVLDRRSHTLPLL
+586 GRAVLDRRSHTLALV
-601 DLRQWLDVEPAPS
+601 DLRQWLDVTPAASP
-614 TLMTI
+614 LLTI
-619 VVLQVGEARFGLVV
+619 VVLQAGEARFGLVV

-650 LRGLKGYAGATLI
+650 LRGLAGYAGATLI

-672 DVDGLRNSQG
+672 DVDGLR